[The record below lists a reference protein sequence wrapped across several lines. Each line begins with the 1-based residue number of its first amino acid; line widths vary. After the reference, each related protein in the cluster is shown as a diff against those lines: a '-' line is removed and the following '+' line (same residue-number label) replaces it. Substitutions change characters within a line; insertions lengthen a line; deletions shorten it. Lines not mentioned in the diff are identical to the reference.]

1 MNSLKLN
8 KIKSPIEKELTVFES
23 QFKKELLSGT
33 PLLNRVTNYILKKK
47 GKQIRPILVFLSSKL
62 VGKTNKSTF
71 IAASLIEILHT
82 ATLIHDDVVDN
93 SNKRRGFFSINALW
107 KNKIAVLVGDYLL
120 SKGLIL
126 SVNNNEFELL
136 SIVSKTVQEMSE
148 GELLQIE
155 KSRLMN
161 HNEDDYLKIIEQKT
175 AVLFA
180 ACCKSGAI
188 SVNSTRKQVDAL
200 YDFGLNLGLAF
211 QLKDDLF
218 DYQQQNTLN
227 KPTGIDIKEK
237 KLTLPLIYAL
247 SQSDFLTK
255 RRVKSLI
262 SKSKKNNNL
271 NEIVSFVKSKGGL
284 DYATK
289 KMHEFANKA
298 HNILTK
304 FEDGEAKESLT
315 QLTNFIVNRNH

>member
-8 KIKSPIEKELTVFES
+8 TIKSPIEKELTVFES
-23 QFKKELLSGT
+23 QFKKELLSDT
-33 PLLNRVTNYILKKK
+33 PLLNKVTNYILKKK

-62 VGKTNKSTF
+62 IGETNKSTF
-71 IAASLIEILHT
+71 VAASLIEILHT

-180 ACCKSGAI
+180 ACCKSGAT
-188 SVNSTRKQVDAL
+188 SVKGSKKQVSAL
-200 YDFGLNLGLAF
+200 YNFGLNLGLAF
-211 QLKDDLF
+211 QIKDDLF

-237 KLTLPLIYAL
+237 KLTLPLIYAF
-247 SQSDFLTK
+247 SKSSFLTK
-255 RRVKSLI
+255 RKIKSLI
-262 SKSKKNNNL
+262 SNSKKNNNF
-271 NEIVSFVKSKGGL
+271 NEVVAFVKSKGGL

-289 KMHEFANKA
+289 KMNEFANNA
-298 HNILTK
+298 HEILVD
-304 FEDGEAKESLT
+304 FEDGEAKRSLT